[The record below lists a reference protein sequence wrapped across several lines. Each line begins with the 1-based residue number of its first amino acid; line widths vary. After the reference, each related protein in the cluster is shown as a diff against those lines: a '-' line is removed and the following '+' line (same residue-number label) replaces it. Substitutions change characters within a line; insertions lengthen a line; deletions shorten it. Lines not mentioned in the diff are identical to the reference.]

1 MASTDTDDVQQ
12 VEIGTRMKEKQI
24 PVGEN
29 ELHPDILSIVRIVV
43 SVLQQLIQICVYG
56 ARHFL
61 KDQGLVIDRL
71 IEVSSGFLTVYVKQF
86 YDKILLDNNL
96 RLSGDTEVSGFFIN
110 RPGETVKLI
119 VHKISIKRDFNL
131 MVLVKT
137 QLFTFTSTN
146 VFEMWIGRFLET
158 SNQVLSI

>member
-1 MASTDTDDVQQ
+1 M
-12 VEIGTRMKEKQI
+12 
-24 PVGEN
+24 
-29 ELHPDILSIVRIVV
+29 
-43 SVLQQLIQICVYG
+43 YG

-96 RLSGDTEVSGFFIN
+96 RLSGDTEVSGFFIH
-110 RPGETVKLI
+110 RPRKTVKLI